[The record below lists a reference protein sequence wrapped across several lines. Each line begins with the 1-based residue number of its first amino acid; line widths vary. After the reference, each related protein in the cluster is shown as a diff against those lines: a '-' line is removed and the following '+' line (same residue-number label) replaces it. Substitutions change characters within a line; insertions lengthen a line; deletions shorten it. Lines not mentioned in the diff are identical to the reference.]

1 MYSFRSGDSSYRTS
15 MMTARDLALFLSLL
29 LHQRLSCTQGS
40 RGGSLEVIPAVSE
53 PRGVRAGTRT
63 PNSHSNDGEW
73 GEGGNAAIP
82 GGELAPNT
90 GKNFQ
95 TFNLVGINFL
105 ACHRRTASAS
115 ATQQPSEKLSAS

>member
-15 MMTARDLALFLSLL
+15 MLTARDLSLFLSLL
-29 LHQRLSCTQGS
+29 LHHQRLSCTQGS

-53 PRGVRAGTRT
+53 P
-63 PNSHSNDGEW
+63 HSNDGGW
-73 GEGGNAAIP
+73 GGWGDAAIP
-82 GGELAPNT
+82 GGEPAPNT

-115 ATQQPSEKLSAS
+115 AAHQPSEKLSAS